1 VHFAE
6 AQAFTLIRGSVAL
19 PAAGRAALRTKGL
32 RNNAQS
38 AAAKAINRVK
48 TFHAVFVEVKDLL
61 ERNGLEKIY
70 TKRSIK
76 MIDEMTTVLEP
87 APLADFVETK
97 YVKDITSR
105 ALSYIKA
112 GFPVHF
118 RGPSGTGKTT
128 LAMHLASKIERPV
141 VMIHGDEE
149 FSTSDLVG
157 GQQGYRFR
165 KVIDRFVSRVLKV
178 EEDMVKRWVDNRLTV
193 ACKYGFTL
201 IYDEFTRSRPEANNI
216 LLSILQEKMMDLP
229 VGRGGEEPYLRVDPD
244 FTAIFTSNPE
254 EYAGVHRS
262 QDALRDRMIT
272 LDLDHFDY
280 DTEVAI
286 TRAKSKLSKSHTEMI
301 VNIVRGL
308 RESGRCEFAPT
319 VRGCIMI
326 AKTLKTQNLTPPKA
340 NGAFMRMCQDIL
352 ASETSRVGS
361 KTNQERVKEIVT
373 ELVAKEL
380 GMGKTID
387 VPDPFREKSLMG
399 PEMAEKGSAVI
410 ETADSKNVEEDRTQE
425 AESESLAGVSG

>member
-1 VHFAE
+1 
-6 AQAFTLIRGSVAL
+6 
-19 PAAGRAALRTKGL
+19 
-32 RNNAQS
+32 
-38 AAAKAINRVK
+38 
-48 TFHAVFVEVKDLL
+48 
-61 ERNGLEKIY
+61 
-70 TKRSIK
+70 

-87 APLADFVETK
+87 RPLSDFVETK
-97 YVKDITSR
+97 YVKDITNR
-105 ALSYIKA
+105 ALSYLKA

-165 KVIDRFVSRVLKV
+165 KVVDRFIHSVLKT

-193 ACKYGFTL
+193 ACKYGFTM

-229 VGRGGEEPYLRVDPD
+229 VGRGGEDPYLKVDPD

-272 LDLDHFDY
+272 MDLDHFDY
-280 DTEVAI
+280 DTELAV
-286 TRAKSKLSKSHTEMI
+286 TLAKAKLSRQDSQII

-308 RESGRCEFAPT
+308 RESGKCEFAPT

-326 AKTLKTQNLTPPKA
+326 AKTLKVQKLTPSKS
-340 NGAFMRMCQDIL
+340 NHRFMQTCQDIL

-361 KTNQERVKEIVT
+361 KTNQDRVKEIVR

-380 GMGKTID
+380 GIGKTID
-387 VPDPFREKSLMG
+387 VGKKA
-399 PEMAEKGSAVI
+399 AESAAAI
-410 ETADSKNVEEDRTQE
+410 ETVDSKKEKK
-425 AESESLAGVSG
+425 ESENLAGVSS

>member
-1 VHFAE
+1 
-6 AQAFTLIRGSVAL
+6 
-19 PAAGRAALRTKGL
+19 
-32 RNNAQS
+32 
-38 AAAKAINRVK
+38 
-48 TFHAVFVEVKDLL
+48 
-61 ERNGLEKIY
+61 
-70 TKRSIK
+70 
-76 MIDEMTTVLEP
+76 MIDETTTVLEP
-87 APLADFVETK
+87 APMPDFVETK
-97 YVKDITSR
+97 YIKDITNR

-112 GFPVHF
+112 GFPVHL

-149 FSTSDLVG
+149 FTTSDLVG
-157 GQQGYRFR
+157 GEHGYRIR
-165 KVIDRFVSRVLKV
+165 KVVDRFISRVLKT

-216 LLSILQEKMMDLP
+216 LLSILSEKVMDLP
-229 VGRGGEEPYLRVDPD
+229 TGRDGEEPYLRVDPN

-272 LDLDHFDY
+272 MDLDYFDY
-280 DTEVAI
+280 ETEVAV
-286 TRAKSKLSKSHTEMI
+286 TEAKSKLSRPQVERI

-308 RESGRCEFAPT
+308 RESGKCEFAPT

-326 AKTLKTQNLTPPKA
+326 AKTLKVRNLNLFKA
-340 NGAFMRMCQDIL
+340 NGVFTQMCEDIL

-361 KTNQERVKEIVT
+361 KTNQNRVKEIVG

-380 GMGKTID
+380 GTQKHIVIPPKTGRGD
-387 VPDPFREKSLMG
+387 AVLNRE
-399 PEMAEKGSAVI
+399 EI
-410 ETADSKNVEEDRTQE
+410 ENLV
-425 AESESLAGVSG
+425 GVR

>member
-1 VHFAE
+1 
-6 AQAFTLIRGSVAL
+6 
-19 PAAGRAALRTKGL
+19 
-32 RNNAQS
+32 
-38 AAAKAINRVK
+38 
-48 TFHAVFVEVKDLL
+48 
-61 ERNGLEKIY
+61 
-70 TKRSIK
+70 
-76 MIDEMTTVLEP
+76 
-87 APLADFVETK
+87 
-97 YVKDITSR
+97 
-105 ALSYIKA
+105 
-112 GFPVHF
+112 
-118 RGPSGTGKTT
+118 
-128 LAMHLASKIERPV
+128 MHLASKVERPV

-201 IYDEFTRSRPEANNI
+201 VYDEFTRSRPEANNI

-229 VGRGGEEPYLRVDPD
+229 VGRGGEEPYLKVDPD

-272 LDLDHFDY
+272 MDLDHFDY
-280 DTEVAI
+280 DTELAV
-286 TRAKSKLSKSHTEMI
+286 TQAKSKLSKQDSEVI

-308 RESGRCEFAPT
+308 RESGKCEFAPT

-326 AKTLKTQNLTPPKA
+326 ARTLKVQKLTPSKSTR
-340 NGAFMRMCQDIL
+340 AFMQMCQDIL

-361 KTNQERVKEIVT
+361 KTNQDRVKGVVK

-380 GMGKTID
+380 GVGKTTD
-387 VPDPFREKSLMG
+387 VGEKAAKDATAIGAVESKREK
-399 PEMAEKGSAVI
+399 K
-410 ETADSKNVEEDRTQE
+410 
-425 AESESLAGVSG
+425 ESESLAAVPS

>member
-1 VHFAE
+1 
-6 AQAFTLIRGSVAL
+6 
-19 PAAGRAALRTKGL
+19 
-32 RNNAQS
+32 
-38 AAAKAINRVK
+38 
-48 TFHAVFVEVKDLL
+48 
-61 ERNGLEKIY
+61 
-70 TKRSIK
+70 

-87 APLADFVETK
+87 SPLPDFVETK
-97 YVKDITSR
+97 YVKDITNR

-178 EEDMVKRWVDNRLTV
+178 EEDMVRHWVDNRLTV

-272 LDLDHFDY
+272 MDLDHFDY
-280 DTEVAI
+280 DTELAI
-286 TRAKSKLSKSHTEMI
+286 TQAKSKLSKSHTEMI

-319 VRGCIMI
+319 IRGCIMI
-326 AKTLKTQNLTPPKA
+326 AKTLKVQKLIPSKSG
-340 NGAFMRMCQDIL
+340 GAFMQMCQDIL

-361 KTNQERVKEIVT
+361 KTNQERVKEIVK
-373 ELVAKEL
+373 ELVEKEL

-387 VPDPFREKSLMG
+387 VPEK
-399 PEMAEKGSAVI
+399 AEKGTAVI

>member
-1 VHFAE
+1 V
-6 AQAFTLIRGSVAL
+6 
-19 PAAGRAALRTKGL
+19 
-32 RNNAQS
+32 
-38 AAAKAINRVK
+38 
-48 TFHAVFVEVKDLL
+48 
-61 ERNGLEKIY
+61 
-70 TKRSIK
+70 
-76 MIDEMTTVLEP
+76 IDEMTTVLEP
-87 APLADFVETK
+87 RPLPDFVETK
-97 YVKDITSR
+97 SVKDITNR

-112 GFPVHF
+112 GLPVHF

-128 LAMHLASKIERPV
+128 LAMHVASKIGRPV

-149 FSTSDLVG
+149 FTTSDLVG
-157 GQQGYRFR
+157 GEYGYRF
-165 KVIDRFVSRVLKV
+165 KKIVDRFVSRVLKV

-216 LLSILQEKMMDLP
+216 LLSILSEKMMDLP
-229 VGRGGEEPYLRVDPD
+229 VGRGEEPYLKVDPD

-272 LDLDHFDY
+272 MDLDNFDH

-286 TRAKSKLSKSHTEMI
+286 TEAKSKLSKKDSEKI

-308 RESGRCEFAPT
+308 RESGKCEFAPT

-326 AKTLKTQNLTPPKA
+326 AKTLKVQNITPVKS
-340 NGAFMRMCQDIL
+340 NGAFLSMCQDIL

-361 KTNQERVKEIVT
+361 KTNQARVKEIV
-373 ELVAKEL
+373 EKLV
-380 GMGKTID
+380 GKY
-387 VPDPFREKSLMG
+387 S
-399 PEMAEKGSAVI
+399 
-410 ETADSKNVEEDRTQE
+410 
-425 AESESLAGVSG
+425 